1 MARNKAQA
9 DRAWALLLARWI
21 LGLMFGMAG
30 FWKVFT
36 LGPVEHASGM
46 FVEAYADTFLPAWSL
61 WVTGTTIPAIELIAG
76 VALLVGWRVRTSL
89 LALGAVLL
97 IVTFGHLLA
106 QPLYSFNQHVM
117 PRAALVFL
125 LLWLPRADDR
135 FALENWLLRRQQ
147 SADADRRALD
157 AP

>member
-1 MARNKAQA
+1 MAKNDGQT
-9 DRAWALLLARWI
+9 DRAWALLLARWL
-21 LGLMFGMAG
+21 LGMIFGMAG

-36 LGPVEHASGM
+36 LGPLEHASGM

-61 WVTGTTIPAIELIAG
+61 WLTGTTIPAIELIAG
-76 VALLVGWRVRTSL
+76 VALLVGWRVREAL

-106 QPLYSFNQHVM
+106 QPLYSFNQHVI

-125 LLWLPRADDR
+125 LLWLPRSDDR
-135 FALENWLLRRQQ
+135 FALENWLARRRQPL
-147 SADADRRALD
+147 S
-157 AP
+157 PTTS